1 MKVSEAFL
9 VNTENFVPIIEA
21 LVNYDAD
28 DIVINSDLL
37 EHLSYSDPNDLLV
50 IRILKDFSIIDNNG
64 EPGKYFDEFQNPETT
79 KIALAK
85 GLVTA
90 YEGVFDHH
98 PNIHQQPPEKIKE
111 VFQQHFKDKKTD
123 LIIKYISRTF
133 QKIVSHIGISTID
146 AVLNDEVNKEKVTA
160 EVAAFEETEK
170 SSSNNGR
177 DQNTNGN
184 DDQEVKKEEISDNSI
199 DDFLNGFETS
209 DSKNNSSDNSDEQSE
224 FAPNIDKS
232 QADDPPIQEFVNS
245 IEESNEES
253 IETTGEK
260 KKNTKSEELSETLD
274 EIEKDSIEQKENQ
287 EGEDKD
293 DAFDL
298 ETNEQPEQESNS
310 SESNKK
316 QEPADIDPIDL
327 ELPMSQATKPNN
339 AMQNVTDEH
348 QFVKKAL
355 LRKSDLLHKM
365 KRWEELVPTLEE
377 IINRYDNQEH
387 TDLKNAVE
395 RAVIRRAIALL
406 KLGKNEEALPALNS
420 VIDRFKDSDNEEFYE
435 QASRAMLFKIDIL
448 EKKNVPSDELLP
460 LYNTIINRLDS
471 NSQLL
476 LEEKLDEIHC
486 KRFDLIIDENNTS
499 MLLDAS
505 TKLINRFKDSGKHQ
519 EYLQKA
525 MIVRAET
532 LDEMGEDEAALKAY
546 DEFLKR
552 FGN

>member
-9 VNTENFVPIIEA
+9 VNTENFVPIIES
-21 LVNYDAD
+21 LVHYDAD

-50 IRILKDFSIIDNNG
+50 IRILKDFAIIDNNG
-64 EPGKYFDEFQNPETT
+64 EPGKYFEEFQNPETT

-90 YEGVFDHH
+90 YKGIFDQH
-98 PNIHQQPPEKIKE
+98 PNIHQRSPEKIKE
-111 VFQQHFKDKKTD
+111 VFQEHFKDKKTD
-123 LIIKYISRTF
+123 LIIKYILGTF
-133 QKIVSHIGISTID
+133 QKIVSHIGVSTID
-146 AVLNDEVNKEKVTA
+146 AVLNDEANKEKVTA
-160 EVAAFEETEK
+160 EVSASERNEN

-177 DQNTNGN
+177 DQRTNSNEG
-184 DDQEVKKEEISDNSI
+184 QEVKKEEISDNSI

-209 DSKNNSSDNSDEQSE
+209 SPKNRGSDTNNEQSE
-224 FAPNIDKS
+224 FTPNPETH
-232 QADDPPIQEFVNS
+232 QTDDPPIQEFVNS
-245 IEESNEES
+245 IEESTEEP
-253 IETTGEK
+253 IETAEEKEK
-260 KKNTKSEELSETLD
+260 KTKSEELSGTLD
-274 EIEKDSIEQKENQ
+274 EIEENNIEKTEDQDEN
-287 EGEDKD
+287 ED

-298 ETNEQPEQESNS
+298 GTNGQPEQESNS

-316 QEPADIDPIDL
+316 QEPGDIDPIDL

-339 AMQNVTDEH
+339 AMQNVTEEH

-387 TDLKNAVE
+387 TDLKNAIE

-406 KLGKNEEALPALNS
+406 KLGKSEEALPALNS

-448 EKKNVPSDELLP
+448 EKKNIPSDELLP

-476 LEEKLDEIHC
+476 LEEKLDAIHC
-486 KRFDLIIDENNTS
+486 KRFDLIVDENNTS

-505 TKLINRFKDSGKHQ
+505 SKLISRFKDSGKHQ

-525 MIVRAET
+525 MIVRAEA